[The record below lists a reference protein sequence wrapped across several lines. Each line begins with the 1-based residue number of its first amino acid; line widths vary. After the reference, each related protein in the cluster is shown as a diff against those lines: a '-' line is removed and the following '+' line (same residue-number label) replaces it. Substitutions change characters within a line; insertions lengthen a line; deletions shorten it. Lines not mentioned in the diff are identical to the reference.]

1 MVLVRLGELAAARGE
16 DPELSDADV
25 DADVV
30 ASESSGPLPVAPNGG
45 FDAPDSDRAA
55 VPEVAVP
62 ESALPEIAA
71 PELEFDVPEVVA
83 SDALNAQVDG
93 DWRDVKIGEYEIEL
107 PPAEPE
113 IEAPAP
119 IAEDTFDLAAELSE
133 AMDEDA
139 LGASYER
146 MGESADGFAAVFKE
160 FKKGVSASL
169 TEGDYEA
176 HYDLG
181 IAYREMDLLEDAI
194 GEFRTSMGA
203 PARYVDSLHMMGVC
217 SLDMDRASDAITHF
231 GTALSASAINDEQ
244 RLAVRFELGRAFRSA
259 GDIANARDAFEAVA
273 AVDPLFCDVE
283 QELVELEKLK
293 SEVEAD
299 ASELQA
305 EIVDDDDYE
314 SFDDLL
320 SEVSD
325 GEAENAG
332 KMENF
337 DDLFSDVDGDPS
349 DSGSAASDRKRKK
362 ISFV

>member
-1 MVLVRLGELAAARGE
+1 
-16 DPELSDADV
+16 
-25 DADVV
+25 
-30 ASESSGPLPVAPNGG
+30 
-45 FDAPDSDRAA
+45 
-55 VPEVAVP
+55 
-62 ESALPEIAA
+62 
-71 PELEFDVPEVVA
+71 
-83 SDALNAQVDG
+83 
-93 DWRDVKIGEYEIEL
+93 
-107 PPAEPE
+107 
-113 IEAPAP
+113 
-119 IAEDTFDLAAELSE
+119 
-133 AMDEDA
+133 
-139 LGASYER
+139 
-146 MGESADGFAAVFKE
+146 
-160 FKKGVSASL
+160 
-169 TEGDYEA
+169 
-176 HYDLG
+176 
-181 IAYREMDLLEDAI
+181 
-194 GEFRTSMGA
+194 MGA
-203 PARYVDSLHMMGVC
+203 PARHVDSLHMMGVC

-332 KMENF
+332 KMENSPMNYRLHQSIRRARE
-337 DDLFSDVDGDPS
+337 DMQRAERLLRELMVEANLAGVPPEWQNAGDE
-349 DSGSAASDRKRKK
+349 
-362 ISFV
+362 